1 MAELKVLLASPRSFC
16 AGVDRAIETVKRAL
30 DRYGA
35 PVYVRRQIV
44 HNLHVVRDLEAR
56 GAIFVE
62 ELDEVPADA
71 TVVFAAHGVSPAVR
85 SEAAD
90 RGDLTVIDAT
100 CPLVAKVHNEARR
113 YAGQG
118 HHLVLIGHEGHEE
131 IEGTIGEAP
140 DRFHLV
146 ERPEDVARLDLDQ
159 ELPMAYLTQTTLATD
174 ETAEI
179 VAALRERFP
188 KITAPPA
195 DDICYATQNRQ
206 DAVRSIAHRCDLM
219 LVVGSSNSS
228 NTARLVEVARRQGC
242 RAELI
247 EDASELQV
255 GWLDGVATVGLTAGA
270 SARCRSPRRRRQK
283 KPSGSPSRSRFA
295 DASFPRQ
302 HEPLSMSVVEV
313 PRGSALAFAS
323 SPAHLR
329 EMSGPELESLAQEI
343 RRFLVASVAATGGH
357 LGSNLGVVE
366 LTIALHRVF
375 ESPTDAIV
383 WDTGHQAYVH
393 KLVTGRQGDFEGLR
407 QGGGLSGYPNRSE
420 SEHDFVEN
428 SHASTALSYAHGL
441 ASARRLRRDGH
452 PVVAVVGDGA
462 LTGGLAYEALNNIG
476 VSASNVI
483 VVLNDNGR
491 SYAPTITPLSLA
503 GAVTGRPSVGAERAP
518 AAKFFEALGLSY
530 VGPVDGHDVHALE
543 IALEDA
549 AAHSGPVVVHAIT
562 RKGRGYGPAERDQE
576 KCLHDVGP
584 FDAETGK
591 AFAQLYRGLRI
602 SAHSRSRRSSG
613 ARGHH
618 CRHART
624 NRNVGFSRG
633 VS

>member
-270 SARCRSPRRRRQK
+270 SAPDALVHDVLEALRRLG
-283 KPSGSPSRSRFA
+283 PVSVTEETTTEETVRFA
-295 DASFPRQ
+295 
-302 HEPLSMSVVEV
+302 L
-313 PRGSALAFAS
+313 
-323 SPAHLR
+323 
-329 EMSGPELESLAQEI
+329 
-343 RRFLVASVAATGGH
+343 
-357 LGSNLGVVE
+357 
-366 LTIALHRVF
+366 
-375 ESPTDAIV
+375 
-383 WDTGHQAYVH
+383 
-393 KLVTGRQGDFEGLR
+393 
-407 QGGGLSGYPNRSE
+407 
-420 SEHDFVEN
+420 
-428 SHASTALSYAHGL
+428 
-441 ASARRLRRDGH
+441 
-452 PVVAVVGDGA
+452 PVQV
-462 LTGGLAYEALNNIG
+462 
-476 VSASNVI
+476 
-483 VVLNDNGR
+483 R
-491 SYAPTITPLSLA
+491 
-503 GAVTGRPSVGAERAP
+503 
-518 AAKFFEALGLSY
+518 
-530 VGPVDGHDVHALE
+530 
-543 IALEDA
+543 
-549 AAHSGPVVVHAIT
+549 
-562 RKGRGYGPAERDQE
+562 
-576 KCLHDVGP
+576 
-584 FDAETGK
+584 
-591 AFAQLYRGLRI
+591 
-602 SAHSRSRRSSG
+602 
-613 ARGHH
+613 
-618 CRHART
+618 
-624 NRNVGFSRG
+624 
-633 VS
+633 

>member
-270 SARCRSPRRRRQK
+270 SAPDVLVHDVLEALRRLG
-283 KPSGSPSRSRFA
+283 PVSVTEETTTEETVRFA
-295 DASFPRQ
+295 
-302 HEPLSMSVVEV
+302 L
-313 PRGSALAFAS
+313 
-323 SPAHLR
+323 
-329 EMSGPELESLAQEI
+329 
-343 RRFLVASVAATGGH
+343 
-357 LGSNLGVVE
+357 
-366 LTIALHRVF
+366 
-375 ESPTDAIV
+375 
-383 WDTGHQAYVH
+383 
-393 KLVTGRQGDFEGLR
+393 
-407 QGGGLSGYPNRSE
+407 
-420 SEHDFVEN
+420 
-428 SHASTALSYAHGL
+428 
-441 ASARRLRRDGH
+441 
-452 PVVAVVGDGA
+452 PVQV
-462 LTGGLAYEALNNIG
+462 
-476 VSASNVI
+476 
-483 VVLNDNGR
+483 R
-491 SYAPTITPLSLA
+491 
-503 GAVTGRPSVGAERAP
+503 
-518 AAKFFEALGLSY
+518 
-530 VGPVDGHDVHALE
+530 
-543 IALEDA
+543 
-549 AAHSGPVVVHAIT
+549 
-562 RKGRGYGPAERDQE
+562 
-576 KCLHDVGP
+576 
-584 FDAETGK
+584 
-591 AFAQLYRGLRI
+591 
-602 SAHSRSRRSSG
+602 
-613 ARGHH
+613 
-618 CRHART
+618 
-624 NRNVGFSRG
+624 
-633 VS
+633 